1 MNEKVNDIYSDPRY
15 IEFAKQIRLHF
26 NLMEDV
32 ESMYKRARMAVSMS
46 RQDATLDETDYTFI
60 ESMAEDILRIVR
72 DIRICEATIKSQ
84 WDET

>member
-1 MNEKVNDIYSDPRY
+1 MNEKVKDMYSDPRY

-60 ESMAEDILRIVR
+60 ESIAEDILRIVR